1 MDKHKLME
9 FIRPTYLLKH
19 TSIFTLSSVER
30 VSPEDG
36 GNTATETVAENYDT
50 VELSGYWPTCY

>member
-1 MDKHKLME
+1 MSNKLNALALME

-30 VSPEDG
+30 VSLEDG
-36 GNTATETVAENYDT
+36 GNTATETVAEIYDT
-50 VELSGYWPTCY
+50 V